1 MNPVNLEKY
10 EAIIKPLLSEKR
22 YFHSVCV
29 SRAAKKLAERYG
41 ADPEKAE
48 TAGILH
54 DIMKDLPREKQL
66 SLLGRY
72 GIRLTE
78 TERAAPKLWHAIL
91 GAAYIRRELHIED
104 REILDAVRYH
114 TTGRAGM
121 TLLDKILFVA
131 DFISADRD
139 YPGVKKLRKAA
150 EVSLS
155 EAMVEGLVFTVCD
168 LAQGRV
174 PIHPD
179 SIAAYN
185 EAVLA
190 SGKKV

>member
-1 MNPVNLEKY
+1 
-10 EAIIKPLLSEKR
+10 
-22 YFHSVCV
+22 
-29 SRAAKKLAERYG
+29 
-41 ADPEKAE
+41 
-48 TAGILH
+48 
-54 DIMKDLPREKQL
+54 
-66 SLLGRY
+66 
-72 GIRLTE
+72 
-78 TERAAPKLWHAIL
+78 
-91 GAAYIRRELHIED
+91 
-104 REILDAVRYH
+104 
-114 TTGRAGM
+114 M

-139 YPGVKKLRKAA
+139 YPGVEKLRKAA
-150 EVSLS
+150 EASLS